1 MEERCYRTP
10 VGGIVLVIIGV
21 LLLMGTF
28 DLIDFH
34 WSIFLVI
41 FGALFFVTAIRSADK
56 GGVFPGTILL
66 LTGLLFY
73 LKDQYIIHD
82 SMYYIW
88 PLFLVIVG
96 IAFFV
101 LFIFRSKEWGLMIPG
116 GILIIGGMIF
126 LAHNYDMFPYNPFR
140 MILHY
145 WPVIL
150 ILIGIKLLIDGRRRD

>member
-10 VGGIVLVIIGV
+10 IGGIVLVIIGV
-21 LLLMGTF
+21 LLLLGTF
-28 DLIDFH
+28 DFFDFH
-34 WSIFLVI
+34 WSIFLII
-41 FGALFFVTAIRSADK
+41 FGALFFATAIRSADK

-73 LKDQYIIHD
+73 LKYQYIIDD

-88 PLFLVIVG
+88 PLFLIIVG
-96 IAFFV
+96 TAFFV
-101 LFIFRSKEWGLMIPG
+101 LFIARPKEWGLMIPG
-116 GILIIGGMIF
+116 GILIVLGLIF
-126 LAHNYDMFPYNPFR
+126 FAHNYDMFPYNPVR

-150 ILIGIKLLIDGRRRD
+150 ILIGIKMLFDGRRRD